1 MMNNNLICKDT
12 LILLPYKNFLFFIKM
27 KYINIKFTIIIFV
40 ILSTLSLSFG
50 DKITPTSIASISL
63 KQKAIENVQYS
74 VFHQQS
80 ADTYLHNA
88 IDALELAMKQTDPDS
103 KELLQLGLSLFSLQ
117 IETKEYN
124 QAGETL
130 DMLVENFPDN
140 PIVQIYDSAY
150 SYIFDFSNF
159 RKAFAKLETSK
170 WSDMPVY
177 VNAFDIIK
185 RSFNLHINTS
195 ANQIQL
201 ERGSIPVIVILG
213 SPLNSNASMNE
224 YLIKRLY
231 KGLEAY
237 FRFPDATII
246 VSGGRVTAGK
256 TESYQMRQWLINS
269 SVPLNKIIL
278 EDQSFNM
285 VWQGVNTF
293 MTIKNMNPKP
303 TDIILVTSTADI
315 RRANAIFKQEAFDN
329 NMIDIKIHNL
339 ASETKG
345 YNIMY
350 PLTDYE
356 KVMII
361 KDTLRAAGIWQ
372 MPGMIF

>member
-1 MMNNNLICKDT
+1 MR
-12 LILLPYKNFLFFIKM
+12 
-27 KYINIKFTIIIFV
+27 YINIKLATIILAIIG
-40 ILSTLSLSFG
+40 ILSPGFANKSTSS
-50 DKITPTSIASISL
+50 SIASISL

-74 VFHQQS
+74 IFNQKA

-88 IDALELAMKQTDPDS
+88 INALELAMKQTDPDS

-159 RKAFAKLETSK
+159 RKTFAKLETSK
-170 WSDMPVY
+170 WPEMPVY
-177 VNAFDIIK
+177 INAFDIIK
-185 RSFNLHINTS
+185 RSFNLHINTN

-201 ERGSIPVIVILG
+201 TRNSIPVIVILG

-224 YLIKRLY
+224 YLVRRLF
-231 KGLEAY
+231 KGLDAY
-237 FRFPDATII
+237 YRFSNARII
-246 VSGGRVTAGK
+246 VSGGRVTGGK
-256 TESYQMRQWLINS
+256 TESYQMRQWLVNS
-269 SVPLNKIIL
+269 GVPLDKIIL

-293 MTIKNMNPKP
+293 STIKNMNPKP
-303 TDIILVTSTADI
+303 TDIILVDSTANI
-315 RRANAIFKQEAFDN
+315 RRASAIFKQEAFDN
-329 NMIDIKIHNL
+329 NMLDIKIHNL

-361 KDTLRAAGIWQ
+361 KDTLRAAGIWE